1 MRGVFTAGVLDA
13 FMKHEIYFRHV
24 VAVSAGAGNG
34 LSYMSRQPRRAHV
47 CNIDLLTKY
56 DYIGLRHLFTQ
67 GCIFD
72 PHLLYERFPYELI
85 PYDYDAYYR
94 YARRGFTFEMV
105 TTNCL
110 TGRADY
116 LTETSGDPARLN
128 RLALASASLPFVA
141 PITYIDGTPMLDG
154 GIIDS
159 IPVERSIA
167 LGHAFNVVVCT
178 REKGWRNTGRDRK
191 LPAFVY
197 RNYPRLRVALS
208 HRIAAYN
215 DQLDMVDRM
224 EAEGRIVVIRPEQP
238 VVVGRME
245 RDVVKLERS
254 TRRATGWATL
264 SAASGSEEPWPPCP
278 RFQSPDGPSAALR
291 RTDDPPGEKSGRK
304 LSSYL
309 YNKK

>member
-141 PITYIDGTPMLDG
+141 PPSPISTARPCSTEASSTASPWSDPSHWATPSTSSSARAKRAGATRDATA
-154 GIIDS
+154 S
-159 IPVERSIA
+159 SRPSSIA
-167 LGHAFNVVVCT
+167 TIRACA
-178 REKGWRNTGRDRK
+178 WR
-191 LPAFVY
+191 
-197 RNYPRLRVALS
+197 
-208 HRIAAYN
+208 
-215 DQLDMVDRM
+215 
-224 EAEGRIVVIRPEQP
+224 
-238 VVVGRME
+238 
-245 RDVVKLERS
+245 
-254 TRRATGWATL
+254 
-264 SAASGSEEPWPPCP
+264 
-278 RFQSPDGPSAALR
+278 
-291 RTDDPPGEKSGRK
+291 
-304 LSSYL
+304 
-309 YNKK
+309 

>member
-178 REKGWRNTGRDRK
+178 REKGWRNTGTRPQAPGLRLSQLSALARGAEPSHSGLQRPARHGRSDGGRGTDRRDTPRAARGRGPHGARRGQAGGALRGG
-191 LPAFVY
+191 LPA
-197 RNYPRLRVALS
+197 
-208 HRIAAYN
+208 
-215 DQLDMVDRM
+215 
-224 EAEGRIVVIRPEQP
+224 GRRF
-238 VVVGRME
+238 
-245 RDVVKLERS
+245 L
-254 TRRATGWATL
+254 
-264 SAASGSEEPWPPCP
+264 PP
-278 RFQSPDGPSAALR
+278 AALR
-291 RTDDPPGEKSGRK
+291 SHGRLARASSPRTDLAR
-304 LSSYL
+304 L
-309 YNKK
+309 

>member
-116 LTETSGDPARLN
+116 LTETSGDPSPPQPSRPGLGQPPLRGPHHLYRRHAHAR
-128 RLALASASLPFVA
+128 RRHHRQHPRGA
-141 PITYIDGTPMLDG
+141 IHRIG
-154 GIIDS
+154 
-159 IPVERSIA
+159 
-167 LGHAFNVVVCT
+167 
-178 REKGWRNTGRDRK
+178 
-191 LPAFVY
+191 
-197 RNYPRLRVALS
+197 PRL
-208 HRIAAYN
+208 
-215 DQLDMVDRM
+215 Q
-224 EAEGRIVVIRPEQP
+224 
-238 VVVGRME
+238 
-245 RDVVKLERS
+245 
-254 TRRATGWATL
+254 RRRLHA
-264 SAASGSEEPWPPCP
+264 
-278 RFQSPDGPSAALR
+278 
-291 RTDDPPGEKSGRK
+291 
-304 LSSYL
+304 
-309 YNKK
+309 

>member
-167 LGHAFNVVVCT
+167 SGHAFNVVVCT

-245 RDVVKLERS
+245 RDVVKLE
-254 TRRATGWATL
+254 AL
-264 SAASGSEEPWPPCP
+264 YEEGYRLGDAFCP

-291 RTDDPPGEKSGRK
+291 RTDDPRGRNSGENFPPIYIIKSSFGR
-304 LSSYL
+304 
-309 YNKK
+309 

>member
-159 IPVERSIA
+159 IPVE
-167 LGHAFNVVVCT
+167 
-178 REKGWRNTGRDRK
+178 
-191 LPAFVY
+191 
-197 RNYPRLRVALS
+197 
-208 HRIAAYN
+208 
-215 DQLDMVDRM
+215 
-224 EAEGRIVVIRPEQP
+224 
-238 VVVGRME
+238 
-245 RDVVKLERS
+245 
-254 TRRATGWATL
+254 
-264 SAASGSEEPWPPCP
+264 
-278 RFQSPDGPSAALR
+278 
-291 RTDDPPGEKSGRK
+291 
-304 LSSYL
+304 
-309 YNKK
+309 

>member
-1 MRGVFTAGVLDA
+1 
-13 FMKHEIYFRHV
+13 
-24 VAVSAGAGNG
+24 
-34 LSYMSRQPRRAHV
+34 
-47 CNIDLLTKY
+47 
-56 DYIGLRHLFTQ
+56 
-67 GCIFD
+67 
-72 PHLLYERFPYELI
+72 
-85 PYDYDAYYR
+85 
-94 YARRGFTFEMV
+94 MV

-167 LGHAFNVVVCT
+167 TGHAFNVVVCT

-245 RDVVKLERS
+245 RDVVKLE
-254 TRRATGWATL
+254 TL
-264 SAASGSEEPWPPCP
+264 YEEGYRLGDAFC
-278 RFQSPDGPSAALR
+278 RQRL
-291 RTDDPPGEKSGRK
+291 
-304 LSSYL
+304 
-309 YNKK
+309 

>member
-1 MRGVFTAGVLDA
+1 M
-13 FMKHEIYFRHV
+13 
-24 VAVSAGAGNG
+24 
-34 LSYMSRQPRRAHV
+34 
-47 CNIDLLTKY
+47 
-56 DYIGLRHLFTQ
+56 
-67 GCIFD
+67 
-72 PHLLYERFPYELI
+72 
-85 PYDYDAYYR
+85 
-94 YARRGFTFEMV
+94 
-105 TTNCL
+105 
-110 TGRADY
+110 
-116 LTETSGDPARLN
+116 
-128 RLALASASLPFVA
+128 A

-245 RDVVKLERS
+245 RDVVKLE
-254 TRRATGWATL
+254 AL
-264 SAASGSEEPWPPCP
+264 YEEGYRLGDAFC
-278 RFQSPDGPSAALR
+278 RQRL
-291 RTDDPPGEKSGRK
+291 
-304 LSSYL
+304 
-309 YNKK
+309 

>member
-56 DYIGLRHLFTQ
+56 D
-67 GCIFD
+67 
-72 PHLLYERFPYELI
+72 
-85 PYDYDAYYR
+85 PYDYDAYSR

-167 LGHAFNVVVCT
+167 SGHAFNVVVCT

-245 RDVVKLERS
+245 RDVVKLE
-254 TRRATGWATL
+254 AL
-264 SAASGSEEPWPPCP
+264 YEEGYRLGDAFC
-278 RFQSPDGPSAALR
+278 RQRL
-291 RTDDPPGEKSGRK
+291 
-304 LSSYL
+304 
-309 YNKK
+309 

>member
-94 YARRGFTFEMV
+94 YARRGFTFEPHGPRR
-105 TTNCL
+105 L
-110 TGRADY
+110 PHRDLGRPSPPQPSRPGLGQPPLRGPHHLYRRHAH
-116 LTETSGDPARLN
+116 ARRRHHRQHPRGAIHRIGP
-128 RLALASASLPFVA
+128 RLQRRRLHARKGLAQHGARP
-141 PITYIDGTPMLDG
+141 
-154 GIIDS
+154 
-159 IPVERSIA
+159 
-167 LGHAFNVVVCT
+167 
-178 REKGWRNTGRDRK
+178 
-191 LPAFVY
+191 PAFVY

-245 RDVVKLERS
+245 RDVVKLE
-254 TRRATGWATL
+254 AL
-264 SAASGSEEPWPPCP
+264 YEEGYRLGDAFC
-278 RFQSPDGPSAALR
+278 RQRL
-291 RTDDPPGEKSGRK
+291 
-304 LSSYL
+304 
-309 YNKK
+309 

>member
-94 YARRGFTFEMV
+94 YARRGFTLEMV

-167 LGHAFNVVVCT
+167 SGHAFNVVVCT

-191 LPAFVY
+191 LPALVY

-224 EAEGRIVVIRPEQP
+224 EAEGRIVVIRPERP

-245 RDVVKLERS
+245 RDVVKLE
-254 TRRATGWATL
+254 AL
-264 SAASGSEEPWPPCP
+264 YEEGYRLGDAFC
-278 RFQSPDGPSAALR
+278 RQRL
-291 RTDDPPGEKSGRK
+291 
-304 LSSYL
+304 
-309 YNKK
+309 

>member
-105 TTNCL
+105 TTNSL

-167 LGHAFNVVVCT
+167 SGHAFNVVVCT
-178 REKGWRNTGRDRK
+178 REKGWRNTGATASSR
-191 LPAFVY
+191 P
-197 RNYPRLRVALS
+197 S
-208 HRIAAYN
+208 SIAT
-215 DQLDMVDRM
+215 
-224 EAEGRIVVIRPEQP
+224 IRACAW
-238 VVVGRME
+238 R
-245 RDVVKLERS
+245 
-254 TRRATGWATL
+254 
-264 SAASGSEEPWPPCP
+264 
-278 RFQSPDGPSAALR
+278 
-291 RTDDPPGEKSGRK
+291 
-304 LSSYL
+304 
-309 YNKK
+309 

>member
-94 YARRGFTFEMV
+94 NARRGFTFEMV

-110 TGRADY
+110 TAVPTTSPRPRATQPASTVSPWPRPASPSWPPSPISTARPCS
-116 LTETSGDPARLN
+116 TEASSTASPWSDPSHRA
-128 RLALASASLPFVA
+128 
-141 PITYIDGTPMLDG
+141 TP
-154 GIIDS
+154 
-159 IPVERSIA
+159 
-167 LGHAFNVVVCT
+167 FNVVVCT

-245 RDVVKLERS
+245 RDVVKLE
-254 TRRATGWATL
+254 AL
-264 SAASGSEEPWPPCP
+264 YEEGYRLGDAFC
-278 RFQSPDGPSAALR
+278 RQRL
-291 RTDDPPGEKSGRK
+291 
-304 LSSYL
+304 
-309 YNKK
+309 